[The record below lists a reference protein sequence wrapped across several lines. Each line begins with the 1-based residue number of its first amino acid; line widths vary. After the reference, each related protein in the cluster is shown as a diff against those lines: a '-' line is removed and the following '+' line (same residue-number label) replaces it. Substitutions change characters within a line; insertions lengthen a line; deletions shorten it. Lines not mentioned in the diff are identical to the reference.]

1 MKQIILVF
9 LGGGIG
15 SALRYVIGKALHS
28 PAYSIPL
35 GTFTVNML
43 GSLFIGLILGFA
55 LKQSSETSNTILF
68 LAVGLCGGFTTFS
81 AFAFEN
87 YELLKNGQLLNFIL
101 YAFGSLFLGIV
112 AVIVGIWLSK
122 LF

>member
-1 MKQIILVF
+1 MKQVLLVF
-9 LGGGIG
+9 LGGGLG
-15 SALRYVIGKALHS
+15 SALRYVIGKAINS
-28 PAYSIPL
+28 PASSIPL

-55 LKQSSETSNTILF
+55 LRHSTESTNTVLF

-81 AFAFEN
+81 AFAFGN
-87 YELLKNGQLLNFIL
+87 YELLKNGEFWNFSL
-101 YAFGSLFLGIV
+101 YAFGSLFLGV
-112 AVIVGIWLSK
+112 SAVIVGIWISK

>member
-1 MKQIILVF
+1 MCIRDR
-9 LGGGIG
+9 
-15 SALRYVIGKALHS
+15 RYVIGKAINS
-28 PAYSIPL
+28 PASSIPL

-55 LKQSSETSNTILF
+55 LRHSTESTNTVLF

-87 YELLKNGQLLNFIL
+87 YELLKNGEFWNFSL
-101 YAFGSLFLGIV
+101 YAFGSLFLGV
-112 AVIVGIWLSK
+112 SAVIVGIWISK